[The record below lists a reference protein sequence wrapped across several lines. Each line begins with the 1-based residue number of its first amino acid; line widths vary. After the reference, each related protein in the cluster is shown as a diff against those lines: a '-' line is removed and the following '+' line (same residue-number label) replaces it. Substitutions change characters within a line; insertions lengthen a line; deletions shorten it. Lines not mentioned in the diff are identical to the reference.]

1 MRAVAQMVINVAP
14 GAEQVTMS
22 MPGFVDSHASCM
34 LFDSGATHDYIASA
48 FVAKCGIQRY
58 SDEERVSCAGGTSV
72 LVTNYVLAQVQLQAL
87 SEIVKMYAVDMRTPN
102 VHVILGQAWLKAHK
116 ALISHATKFVM
127 FWQGNRRAEL
137 KCVCGDPDLAPLP
150 NLPFGSMNFVEFQA
164 EGLSVFCGECRCT
177 ERKSY
182 VKRGTRTA
190 A

>member
-1 MRAVAQMVINVAP
+1 MAQMGTNVAP

-22 MPGFVDSHASCM
+22 MPGFVDSNASCM
-34 LFDSGATHDYIASA
+34 LFDSGATYDYIASA

-58 SDEERVSCAGGTSV
+58 SDEGHVSCAGGTSV
-72 LVTNYVLAQVQLQAL
+72 LVTSYVLAQVQVQAL
-87 SEIVKMYAVDMRTPN
+87 SEIVKVYAVDVRTPN

-116 ALISHATKFVM
+116 ALISHATNCVM

-137 KCVCGDPDLAPLP
+137 KCVCDDLALAPLP
-150 NLPFGSMNFVEFQA
+150 TLPFGSMNFVEFQA
-164 EGLSVFCGECRCT
+164 EGLSVFCGECRGT

-182 VKRGTRTA
+182 VIKGTRTA